1 MAWLRMWRTHR
12 SNTCLSLASAFT
24 LLLKYLND
32 DPVWR
37 AFRFSERHDRLEL
50 IRHVTA
56 HAIVLDAV
64 EPDAAVY
71 PGCDV
76 TWELLVRVGIITLLG
91 HGKRCTRRGQ
101 DSQSRADAICCGWHL
116 SRVSYRLH
124 TQVSHRATLGP
135 IPVLQATMVLLILF
149 SSTLAQAE

>member
-24 LLLKYLND
+24 LLLKYVDD

-64 EPDAAVY
+64 EPHAAVY

-76 TWELLVRVGIITLLG
+76 TWELLVQVGIITLLG

-101 DSQSRADAICCGWHL
+101 SVKGGCHL
-116 SRVSYRLH
+116 LWLASVACQLSSAYTGIL
-124 TQVSHRATLGP
+124 QGNIGAYPCSSGNNGAVD
-135 IPVLQATMVLLILF
+135 PVLIHV
-149 SSTLAQAE
+149 STG